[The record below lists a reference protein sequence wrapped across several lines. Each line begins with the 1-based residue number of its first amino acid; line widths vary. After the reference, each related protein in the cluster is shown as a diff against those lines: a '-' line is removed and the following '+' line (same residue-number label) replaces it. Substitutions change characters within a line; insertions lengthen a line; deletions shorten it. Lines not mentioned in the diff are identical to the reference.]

1 MRRSAL
7 VGAAVGIAL
16 VILAAAVAFVTVFR
30 GDDSAGPDG
39 DSPKLEVVETDD
51 DEVDHDFVIPLG
63 TEARRLAGEAV
74 EIMPETLD
82 VKVGESIRVRNLD
95 TTGAYAG
102 IFYVGP
108 GEVVSMRF
116 TTPGTLSG
124 ECDLNAGGEFTVNVR
139 ERA

>member
-1 MRRSAL
+1 MKRPAL
-7 VGAAVGIAL
+7 VGAAVGVLL
-16 VILAAAVAFVTVFR
+16 VTLAAAVAFVVVFG
-30 GDDSAGPDG
+30 GDDAA
-39 DSPKLEVVETDD
+39 DSPTLEVVPTDD
-51 DEVDHDFVIPLG
+51 GEVDHDFVIPAG
-63 TEARRLAGEAV
+63 TEARRLRGETV

-82 VKVGESIRVRNLD
+82 VVVGESIRVRNED
-95 TTGAYAG
+95 STGAYAG